1 MKFFI
6 FFYILIKVLSH
17 KQHFYFA
24 KTPQSLYCDMSFME
38 ITKKQL
44 KKRAKGDIIE
54 KKDKIII
61 FILKQKELG
70 K

>member
-1 MKFFI
+1 
-6 FFYILIKVLSH
+6 
-17 KQHFYFA
+17 
-24 KTPQSLYCDMSFME
+24 ME

-61 FILKQKELG
+61 FILKQKEIG